1 MKYDVS
7 GKSFTDIMNISIKEL
22 ESMSRSDVAKVT
34 SRLVSVANK
43 RIRRMERSGF
53 KIKNIRFSIN
63 ALEKEDILQEFKF
76 VKNFLNDKR
85 YSIRGQKE
93 IIKKI
98 NQKLEEKGYKKIKS
112 SELFWDIYDRL
123 IDESKLF
130 EKFNL
135 KCVELDFDDDEEEV
149 EKLNVGKTL
158 PVCIIIKDGKEKTRI
173 IGEKSLKELED
184 LIEII

>member
-43 RIRRMERSGF
+43 RIRRMTKSGY
-53 KIKNIRFSIN
+53 KISKDYFSIN
-63 ALEKEDILQEFKF
+63 ALEKEDIIQEFKD

-85 YSIRGQKE
+85 YSVKGQKE

-98 NQKLEEKGYKKIKS
+98 NQKLEEKGYAKIKNS
-112 SELFWDIYDRL
+112 SQFWDIYDRL
-123 IDESKLF
+123 IDESRLF
-130 EKFNL
+130 EKFRYQTWEVIQEYIETNDDI
-135 KCVELDFDDDEEEV
+135 DFSEIK
-149 EKLNVGKTL
+149 KLAK
-158 PVCIIIKDGKEKTRI
+158 KEIYKNARVSK
-173 IGEKSLKELED
+173 KSRKNRSSKK
-184 LIEII
+184 

>member
-43 RIRRMERSGF
+43 RIRRMTKSGY
-53 KIKNIRFSIN
+53 KISKDYFSIN
-63 ALEKEDILQEFKF
+63 ALEKEDIIQEFKD

-85 YSIRGQKE
+85 YSVKGQKE

-98 NQKLEEKGYKKIKS
+98 NQKLEEKGYQKIKNS
-112 SELFWDIYDRL
+112 SQFWDIYDRL
-123 IDESKLF
+123 IDESRLF
-130 EKFNL
+130 EKFRYQTWEVIQEYIETNDDI
-135 KCVELDFDDDEEEV
+135 DFSEIKKLAKKEILIKN
-149 EKLNVGKTL
+149 EKRRQRN
-158 PVCIIIKDGKEKTRI
+158 ESNR
-173 IGEKSLKELED
+173 
-184 LIEII
+184 

>member
-22 ESMSRSDVAKVT
+22 QSMSRSDVAKVT

-98 NQKLEEKGYKKIKS
+98 NQKLEEKGYKKITS

-130 EKFNL
+130 EKFKYETWEVIQEYIDSNDDI
-135 KCVELDFDDDEEEV
+135 DFKE
-149 EKLNVGKTL
+149 
-158 PVCIIIKDGKEKTRI
+158 IKAIAKKEIYKNARVSK
-173 IGEKSLKELED
+173 KSRKNRSSKK
-184 LIEII
+184 